1 MLSYRP
7 VRVTHIVHD
16 YVSDMFPFIEWQYGS
31 YMSIF
36 MLMHTRH
43 YIISIYWASTHVV
56 LVIQVRMLHSISS
69 LLRDWPTASLHRQA
83 VVYGNLLTWW
93 AFLVKRKKN
102 TLLLCICMI
111 GEQHFL
117 RYTILLYIWHKLS
130 FSYKLTCFL
139 EC

>member
-7 VRVTHIVHD
+7 GRVTHIVHD
-16 YVSDMFPFIEWQYGS
+16 YVSDMFSFIEWQYGS

-43 YIISIYWASTHVV
+43 CIISIYWALAHVV
-56 LVIQVRMLHSISS
+56 LVIQVRMLHSMSS

-93 AFLVKRKKN
+93 AFLVKRKKKHSFIMYLYDRRS
-102 TLLLCICMI
+102 TLFEIY
-111 GEQHFL
+111 F
-117 RYTILLYIWHKLS
+117 LLYIWHKPS

>member
-7 VRVTHIVHD
+7 GRVTHIVHD
-16 YVSDMFPFIEWQYGS
+16 YVSDMFSFIEWQYGS

-36 MLMHTRH
+36 MLMHTWH
-43 YIISIYWASTHVV
+43 CIISIYWALAHVV
-56 LVIQVRMLHSISS
+56 LVIQVRMLHSMSS

-111 GEQHFL
+111 GDPHFL
-117 RYTILLYIWHKLS
+117 RYTFYYTYDTS
-130 FSYKLTCFL
+130 PRFL
-139 EC
+139 INLHVF